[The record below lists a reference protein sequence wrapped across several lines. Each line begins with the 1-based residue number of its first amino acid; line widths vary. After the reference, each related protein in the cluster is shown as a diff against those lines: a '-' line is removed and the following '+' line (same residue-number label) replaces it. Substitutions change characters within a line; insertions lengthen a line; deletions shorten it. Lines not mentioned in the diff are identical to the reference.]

1 MELTSEQIETL
12 NERHTMLTAEIRE
25 AARRLEEIR
34 AAVSDGEIADDR
46 PFKDIGTPLKERPV

>member
-12 NERHTMLTAEIRE
+12 NARHTMLTAEIRE

-46 PFKDIGTPLKERPV
+46 SFDDIGTPLKERPV